1 MGGHGL
7 LISRGQP
14 GFKKLSGDLLFAFC
28 PDALYYPHFYCHVKQ
43 IFALDNVLFSAILR
57 DMMEEGT
64 TKYISTVEAG
74 TRLGISAQQ
83 VRNLLKLYPV
93 KVRAITNRIY
103 LRESDLGLL
112 KKRRKPGREK
122 KVKAVK

>member
-1 MGGHGL
+1 
-7 LISRGQP
+7 
-14 GFKKLSGDLLFAFC
+14 
-28 PDALYYPHFYCHVKQ
+28 
-43 IFALDNVLFSAILR
+43 
-57 DMMEEGT
+57 MEEGT